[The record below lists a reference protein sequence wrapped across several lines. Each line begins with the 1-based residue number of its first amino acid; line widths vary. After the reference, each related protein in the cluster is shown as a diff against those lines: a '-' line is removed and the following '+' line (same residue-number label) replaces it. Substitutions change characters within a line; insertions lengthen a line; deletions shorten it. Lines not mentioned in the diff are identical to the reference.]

1 MCEQAAQVRRA
12 APRRGGPLA
21 LAFGLLT
28 AFLVACGPASA
39 APAPPVQA
47 PNPAFNAT
55 DAAWLQLMI
64 PMTEHMVDALTLAA
78 DHGGDPSLRALAA
91 AVLTEHRADLDRLQ
105 GLRVAAGLPDA
116 DVHAGH
122 RMPGMVTA
130 ADLVVLRAVHGP
142 DFDRHLRPLLDKHL
156 AQCGVLATG
165 ELTNGHQEGVKT
177 LAHAIELSRAHE
189 RERLQALR

>member
-1 MCEQAAQVRRA
+1 MCEHPAQVRRV

-21 LAFGLLT
+21 LAFALLS

-39 APAPPVQA
+39 ASAPPA
-47 PNPAFNAT
+47 AEANPAFNAT

-78 DHGGDPSLRALAA
+78 DHGGDPGLRALAA
-91 AVLTEHRADLDRLQ
+91 TVLTSHRSDLDRLQ
-105 GLRVAAGLPDA
+105 ALRVAAGLPDA

-122 RMPGMVTA
+122 RMPGMVTT
-130 ADLVVLRAVHGP
+130 ADLVVLRADHGP
-142 DFDRHLRPLLDKHL
+142 DFDRHLRPLLDRHL

-165 ELTNGHQEGVKT
+165 ELANGHQEEVKA
-177 LAHAIELSRAHE
+177 LAHAIELRRTHD
-189 RERLQALR
+189 RERLQALG